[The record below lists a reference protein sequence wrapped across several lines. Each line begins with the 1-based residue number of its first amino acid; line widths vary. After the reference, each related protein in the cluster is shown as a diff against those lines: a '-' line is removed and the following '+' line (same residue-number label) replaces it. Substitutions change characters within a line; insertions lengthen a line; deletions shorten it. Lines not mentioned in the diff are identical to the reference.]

1 MSVVGDQFVVAV
13 VDIDIDCCAVEDSV
27 AVEHSVAT
35 MEVVGC
41 ASKID
46 YCYTDDS
53 YGIYPPPQLLVAVL
67 MNLGRHANYAF
78 AVVASVIEV
87 VPVNAEFV
95 PAASVF
101 PFEFVAVAVV
111 AVNTIFVVTA
121 AAAAAVN
128 SCHYRQKC
136 LVALGTMVLVVD
148 SMALL

>member
-1 MSVVGDQFVVAV
+1 
-13 VDIDIDCCAVEDSV
+13 
-27 AVEHSVAT
+27 
-35 MEVVGC
+35 
-41 ASKID
+41 
-46 YCYTDDS
+46 
-53 YGIYPPPQLLVAVL
+53 LLVAVL

-78 AVVASVIEV
+78 AVVASVIED

-121 AAAAAVN
+121 AAAAAAVN